1 MSDFNRVMEQ
11 LSAYL
16 DGELSAD
23 ERAHLEQQLLT
34 DRQLQAELDELR
46 QTVALV
52 QQMPILK
59 APRNYTLNPAEFQ
72 KSRQILPLRAMM
84 AAAAVVVMVCGA
96 LFFAL
101 SLQGN
106 GESSQEAA
114 SSLDK
119 SEEEVALAPT
129 ATPVTPVAQ
138 ATTMAF
144 ASTIPATDELF
155 NESAAEG
162 FDDSAQR
169 VQTESAVGTIDPF
182 SAQTGA
188 VAQPTA
194 TPTMTLEIA
203 AAAPLATLQPTVD
216 LSQPSGGGAA
226 GQTVA
231 ATEVAMPQA
240 AVSEA
245 DEESEA
251 MGETASDEA
260 PGAMAAD
267 TASNAVPPAPESQV
281 TSNIF
286 NIIQNMLQQILK
298 SLLEIL
304 LP

>member
-194 TPTMTLEIA
+194 TPGMTLEIA
-203 AAAPLATLQPTVD
+203 AAASLATL
-216 LSQPSGGGAA
+216 QPSGGGAA